1 MSRRVGRAGDRCAR
15 SQYPAGPYSVSR
27 APLTAQIVEVGRYF
41 LPESRAI
48 RSVLLIIV
56 CLSTIYLLPS
66 LYSPRKPILAPSR
79 YPGLVAWPTY
89 SIVLYLVALAV
100 LGIRVRALDSAKGDH
115 APPLRFPGDDSHVRR
130 GLEHEAMGASVW
142 GGIAILT
149 FSFSAQQSSFNQQAS
164 LRQTASVRGQSGTD
178 EDAPVK
184 AAKRYGWEAAAFLGM
199 LGAALVS
206 MAWGLTGYLSVP
218 GGGRQGPSAFSR
230 LI

>member
-1 MSRRVGRAGDRCAR
+1 MIV
-15 SQYPAGPYSVSR
+15 
-27 APLTAQIVEVGRYF
+27 PLTTQIAEVGRYF
-41 LPESRAI
+41 LPNSWMP

-56 CLSTIYLLPS
+56 CLSLIYLIPS
-66 LYSPRKPILAPSR
+66 LYSPRKPILAPAR
-79 YPGLVAWPTY
+79 YPGFAAWPTY

-100 LGIRVRALDSAKGDH
+100 LGIRTRSLGATSGH
-115 APPLRFPGDDSHVRR
+115 GSPPLRFPGDSSHGRR
-130 GLEHEAMGASVW
+130 GLENEAMGASVW

-164 LRQTASVRGQSGTD
+164 LRQTASVRPRSETD
-178 EDAPVK
+178 DEGAPVK

-218 GGGRQGPSAFSR
+218 SGGRQGSSALTWCR
-230 LI
+230 